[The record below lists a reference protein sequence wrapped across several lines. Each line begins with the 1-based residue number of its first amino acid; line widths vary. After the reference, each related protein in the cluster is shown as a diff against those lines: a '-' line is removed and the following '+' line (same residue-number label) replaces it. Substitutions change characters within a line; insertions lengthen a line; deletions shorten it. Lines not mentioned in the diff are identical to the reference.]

1 MLTVA
6 LPNKGTLH
14 EGVVTML
21 TEAGFR
27 NSRLL
32 PTRTPLLVRVMVADV
47 EER

>member
-14 EGVVTML
+14 EGVVSML

-27 NSRLL
+27 RL
-32 PTRTPLLVRVMVADV
+32 PHAR
-47 EER
+47 